1 MSKFLYVTDQD
12 EYTDHSFIGPL
23 FQKYLNRHFEINT
36 IFFSKFKNEIELKD
50 DGRIIIPE
58 RSSANLLEELTNKG
72 INVSDYAFVVV
83 RNNTTL
89 LKDILKK
96 KNKYNK
102 YFGWGFDVKNLINH

>member
-36 IFFSKFKNEIELKD
+36 IFFSKNKYDIEIKE

-58 RSSANLLEELTNKG
+58 KFSSTLLEELENKG
-72 INVSDYAFVVV
+72 ININDYAFVVV

-89 LKDILKK
+89 LKDVIKK
-96 KNKYNK
+96 KKK
-102 YFGWGFDVKNLINH
+102 